1 MKVLERQNLIVV
13 IVVHVKAILFS
24 IFFYANSLVASPE
37 IEYWNTSNGTEVYY
51 VHAPQLPMV
60 DIQIIFDA
68 GSIRDDGQLGIAM
81 LSNSLLAEGADGL
94 DADMISKGFESLGAI
109 YSSDVGYDS
118 ASLHLRSLVKK
129 ELLSNAIINFKKVIS
144 KPDFPQDAIERIRS
158 QMLIGIKAKQQSP
171 STIAKTTF
179 MSALYQ
185 SHPYAKPSEGTEST
199 IKAIK
204 RDDIISFY
212 KKYYNAKNA
221 MIAIVGAIDRSDAKI
236 IAEDITSVIQDGK
249 KAGKLP
255 TVENLE
261 DGQNIFIEYPSA
273 QTHILVGQPGVKRGD
288 SDYFPLYVGNHIL
301 GGGGMVSRL
310 FSEIREK
317 RGLSYSAYS
326 YFSPM
331 LFKGPF
337 IAGLQT
343 KTEQADEA
351 TSVLLDNIR
360 NYVEEGPTEEELI
373 AAKKNIT
380 GGYPLRIDSNSK
392 ILNYVVVIGYYKLP
406 FDYLETF
413 NSNID
418 AVTVDSIKDAFKRR
432 LIPDKLVLVK
442 VGTPQNQ
449 IKTE

>member
-1 MKVLERQNLIVV
+1 
-13 IVVHVKAILFS
+13 
-24 IFFYANSLVASPE
+24 
-37 IEYWNTSNGTEVYY
+37 
-51 VHAPQLPMV
+51 
-60 DIQIIFDA
+60 
-68 GSIRDDGQLGIAM
+68 
-81 LSNSLLAEGADGL
+81 
-94 DADMISKGFESLGAI
+94 
-109 YSSDVGYDS
+109 
-118 ASLHLRSLVKK
+118 
-129 ELLSNAIINFKKVIS
+129 
-144 KPDFPQDAIERIRS
+144 
-158 QMLIGIKAKQQSP
+158 
-171 STIAKTTF
+171 
-179 MSALYQ
+179 
-185 SHPYAKPSEGTEST
+185 
-199 IKAIK
+199 
-204 RDDIISFY
+204 
-212 KKYYNAKNA
+212 

-288 SDYFPLYVGNHIL
+288 SDYFPLYVGNHML

-310 FSEIREK
+310 FSEVREK

-337 IAGLQT
+337 VAGLQT